1 LLAAVALS
9 AFSSESRAETVGVA
23 AAVNPDAFS
32 SLSGAPKTQLNIGKS
47 IFFNERINT
56 TTSGL
61 VQVLLVDGSTF
72 TVGPGSDLVIDKFV
86 YDPTRGTGEI
96 AVSFSKGVMRF
107 VGGKISKRENAV
119 KVKTPAGTV
128 GMRGCIVLGRING
141 STDYAWVLV
150 HGVRLSLADKVVFH
164 EGYGLFNENGRTV
177 IRVADAAVIT
187 GMMASLSKDGSAG
200 GTPANNQS
208 GDPGAGLQQANDL
221 SNTASQ
227 IVSNANTTQILG
239 DADQPTTSQPQ
250 PVSVTARVL
259 SSPGVYTAFPG
270 SPDSYTTGSAASQGI
285 LGGGSYPPGTPP
297 GGPFADDFTST
308 FSVEGNRLVGTL
320 TGLIEAHC
328 AGQNCSAPTTSVVP
342 DTQVNFPWFQP
353 NQTDAPVG
361 PCVDGICAI
370 TDATTTQGQGANA
383 VTTTYT
389 GLGVAK
395 PGFFAY
401 QVTEV
406 NNDNEDANPVLAF
419 GGDSYNFGTPTGR
432 VFAFDLQRDI
442 GQNAF
447 APFASADSMPLVNP
461 DGPQPS
467 VSQLLYLEQD
477 SNPNSR
483 AVWLQTSFYINTTPQ
498 GDGTNFDQQSVINVA
513 LGGVDAQGGLV
524 GARRGGASVDSTH
537 FTPPVNCDGVCGPP
551 RETFAF
557 TGDIASLASPNGSHF
572 LGSQAPNIVV
582 GIDSTSTPHNIG
594 RDVPLVPLVTGP
606 EAPPVSQQVE
616 NQSGA
621 TYHIGVG
628 SGPLPQSQP
637 QFQGMVQGYAVG
649 MVQSAV
655 PVGFTNVVASTSPD
669 DFNIAFDPVTNSLFA
684 DVIVRDVQYDPATS
698 SYEFKL
704 GDVVGLPPSNK
715 SAYID
720 NLHYAAIEADQGA
733 TTIRHDPLYYAALEA
748 SQSAT
753 NVPYNGSAYTHAAAT
768 TYLVSGDQIAA
779 TSFFPDTFEETAPG
793 SGVRRF
799 CTNCEFLK
807 WGAWGARAEFG
818 DGNPSELVDH
828 IQGWWV
834 AGNLASAGNP
844 EADLDKLKASN
855 ASATYTG
862 NAIGNVAA
870 NINNNWKTYVAAG
883 DVTMKWY
890 FGPREGTL
898 AINNFDANGPKGPLN
913 LAGKMRTP
921 GEVVTNQFGGSLQGT
936 LGGRDIAGHATGSF
950 VNNGPNNPAAG
961 VIGNFNVGG
970 NSDGYK
976 ATGVFAGSGTPVA
989 GPSVAGIH

>member
-1 LLAAVALS
+1 MYEPGWGCFVKNGEREIRRFSSTDFKNFAAALS
-9 AFSSESRAETVGVA
+9 NG
-23 AAVNPDAFS
+23 
-32 SLSGAPKTQLNIGKS
+32 
-47 IFFNERINT
+47 
-56 TTSGL
+56 
-61 VQVLLVDGSTF
+61 
-72 TVGPGSDLVIDKFV
+72 
-86 YDPTRGTGEI
+86 GTGG
-96 AVSFSKGVMRF
+96 S
-107 VGGKISKRENAV
+107 GGNDNDQA
-119 KVKTPAGTV
+119 
-128 GMRGCIVLGRING
+128 NG
-141 STDYAWVLV
+141 
-150 HGVRLSLADKVVFH
+150 
-164 EGYGLFNENGRTV
+164 
-177 IRVADAAVIT
+177 
-187 GMMASLSKDGSAG
+187 
-200 GTPANNQS
+200 
-208 GDPGAGLQQANDL
+208 GAGLQQANDL

-239 DADQPTTSQPQ
+239 DVDQPTTSQPQ
-250 PVSVTARVL
+250 PVSVNMRVL
-259 SSPGVYTAFPG
+259 SSPGVYTAFPD
-270 SPDSYTTGSAASQGI
+270 SPNSYTTGSGASQGI

-328 AGQNCSAPTTSVVP
+328 AGENCSAPTTSVVP

-353 NQTDAPVG
+353 NQTDSPGG
-361 PCVDGICAI
+361 PCVNGICAI

-406 NNDNEDANPVLAF
+406 NNDNEEANPVLAF
-419 GGDSYNFGTPTGR
+419 GGDPYNFGTPTGR

-442 GQNAF
+442 AQNAF
-447 APFASADSMPLVNP
+447 APFTSADSMPLVNP
-461 DGPQPS
+461 NGPQPS

-483 AVWLQTSFYINTTPQ
+483 AVWLQTSFYINTTHQ
-498 GDGTNFDQQSVINVA
+498 GVGTNFDQQSIINVA

-524 GARRGGASVDSTH
+524 GARRGGANVDSAH

-582 GIDSTSTPHNIG
+582 GIDSTGTPHEIG
-594 RDVPLVPLVTGP
+594 RNIPLDPNSSSA
-606 EAPPVSQQVE
+606 EQ
-616 NQSGA
+616 NSGA

-628 SGPLPQSQP
+628 QQVLPSPSQGPAAS
-637 QFQGMVQGYAVG
+637 FSGYAVG
-649 MVQSAV
+649 MVQSVV

-684 DVIVRDVQYDPATS
+684 DVIVRDVQNSDGATS

-704 GDVVGLPPSNK
+704 GDFVGNPGLPPSNK

-720 NLHYAAIEADQGA
+720 DLHYAAIEADQGA
-733 TTIRHDPLYYAALEA
+733 TIRHDPLYAFEA

-753 NVPYNGSAYTHAAAT
+753 NISYNGSAYTHAGAT
-768 TYLVSGDQIAA
+768 AYLVSGDQIAA
-779 TSFFPDTFEETAPG
+779 TSFFANTFPETAPG

-799 CTNCEFLK
+799 CNDCEFLK

-818 DGNPSELVDH
+818 DNNPSDLVDN

-844 EADLDKLKASN
+844 ESDLDKLAATH

-862 NAIGNVAA
+862 HAIGNVASE
-870 NINNNWKTYVAAG
+870 INGAWKTYVAAG
-883 DVTMKWY
+883 DLNMTWN
-890 FGPREGTL
+890 FNPRQGTL

-913 LAGKMRTP
+913 VAGNMAGP
-921 GEVVTNQFGGSLQGT
+921 GVLTNHFGGSLSGT
-936 LGGRDIAGHATGSF
+936 LGNQDITITGNAAGSF

-989 GPSVAGIH
+989 GPSVAGNH